1 MYVSECSASSI
12 RGASGLVYL
21 DLDRLVTP
29 GVERMS
35 RMAVPQSHVEHV
47 DWFTWTWITRGP
59 GPLSRTVVRQ
69 TDFDVT
75 IGQWVVSDRNPSYAF
90 LIRLSDVEVRV
101 CLLPE

>member
-1 MYVSECSASSI
+1 MYVSDGSTSI
-12 RGASGLVYL
+12 TRGARGLVYL
-21 DLDRLVTP
+21 DLDHLVTP
-29 GVERMS
+29 RVVCMS
-35 RMAVPQSHVEHV
+35 RMAVRQTHVEHV
-47 DWFTWTWITRGP
+47 DWFTSTWITRGP